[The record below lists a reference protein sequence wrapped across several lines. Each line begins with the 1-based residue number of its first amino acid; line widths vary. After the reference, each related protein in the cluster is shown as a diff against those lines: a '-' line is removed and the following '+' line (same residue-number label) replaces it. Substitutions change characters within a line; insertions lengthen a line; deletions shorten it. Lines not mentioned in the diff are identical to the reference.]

1 MQGREGGMS
10 LCPDGCLAMPGA
22 RAPGLTTADGR
33 MFMARRRLFL
43 LLVMGPALAAG
54 GPAWGWDRAQSPH
67 APTAQSQSPHAPAA
81 QSPHAP
87 AARSPH
93 APAAQASRA
102 AATAKPVD
110 INTASRAQLK
120 TLPGIGD
127 AEAAK
132 IMAARPYL
140 TKTGLVEKKVLSL
153 EAYDALRDRVVVVH
167 KRVPPKPKG

>member
-10 LCPDGCLAMPGA
+10 LCPDGGMTTPGA
-22 RAPGLTTADGR
+22 RAPGSFTPDGR
-33 MFMARRRLFL
+33 MFMASRKLFL
-43 LLVMGPALAAG
+43 PLVMGLALAAG
-54 GPAWGWDRAQSPH
+54 GPAWGWDKGQSPHASTALSTH
-67 APTAQSQSPHAPAA
+67 APTAQSPLSP
-81 QSPHAP
+81 Q
-87 AARSPH
+87 
-93 APAAQASRA
+93 AQASQA
-102 AATAKPVD
+102 AAAVKPVD

-153 EAYDALRDRVVVVH
+153 EAYDALRDRIVVVH
-167 KRVPPKPKG
+167 KRAPPKPKG